1 MSGGEKAEI
10 RRQMRSMRRALS
22 GEEQKRAADGVYA
35 QIMRMESYRSART
48 VMAYAAVRGELS
60 LERAMEDIRASG
72 RRLALPRCGESGG
85 MDACLV
91 TERRQ
96 LRQGAYG
103 IWEPDESCPVV
114 PPEEID
120 LMLIPGTAFDRA
132 GGRIGQ
138 GGGYY
143 DRYIIQTR
151 AVRVGIC
158 HGFALV
164 NRIPT
169 EKHDVRMDAVVTPE
183 ETLVF
188 RQKEKEHE

>member
-1 MSGGEKAEI
+1 MSSGEKTEI

-60 LERAMEDIRASG
+60 LERVMEDIRASG
-72 RRLALPRCGESGG
+72 RRLALPRCGEGG
-85 MDACLV
+85 EMDACLV

-103 IWEPDESCPVV
+103 IWEPDEGCPLV

-120 LMLIPGTAFDRA
+120 LVLIPGTAFDRA

-188 RQKEKEHE
+188 RQKENEHE

>member
-60 LERAMEDIRASG
+60 LERVMEDIRASG
-72 RRLALPRCGESGG
+72 RRLALPRCGEGG
-85 MDACLV
+85 EMDACLV

-120 LMLIPGTAFDRA
+120 LMLIPGTAFDQT

-143 DRYIIQTR
+143 DRYIIKTR

-183 ETLVF
+183 ETLIF

>member
-22 GEEQKRAADGVYA
+22 GEEQKRAADGVYE

-60 LERAMEDIRASG
+60 LERVMEDIRASG
-72 RRLALPRCGESGG
+72 RRLALPRCGENGR

-103 IWEPDESCPVV
+103 IWEPDESCPLV

-151 AVRVGIC
+151 AVCVGIC

>member
-60 LERAMEDIRASG
+60 LERVMEDIRASG
-72 RRLALPRCGESGG
+72 RRLALPRCGESGE

-103 IWEPDESCPVV
+103 IWEPDESCLLV

-143 DRYIIQTR
+143 DRYIIKTR

-158 HGFALV
+158 HGFALM
-164 NRIPT
+164 NHIPT
-169 EKHDVRMDAVVTPE
+169 ENHDVRMDAVVTPE
-183 ETLVF
+183 ETLIF

>member
-60 LERAMEDIRASG
+60 LERVTEDIRASG
-72 RRLALPRCGESGG
+72 RRLALPRCREGGE

-143 DRYIIQTR
+143 DRYIIKTR

-169 EKHDVRMDAVVTPE
+169 ESHDVRMDAVVTPE
-183 ETLVF
+183 ETLIF

>member
-10 RRQMRSMRRALS
+10 RRQMCSIRRALS

-60 LERAMEDIRASG
+60 LERVMEDIRASG

-103 IWEPDESCPVV
+103 IWEPDESCPLV

-143 DRYIIQTR
+143 DRYIIKTR

-188 RQKEKEHE
+188 RLKENEHE

>member
-1 MSGGEKAEI
+1 MSGGEKSEI

-60 LERAMEDIRASG
+60 LERVMEDIRASG
-72 RRLALPRCGESGG
+72 RRLALPRCGENGE

-143 DRYIIQTR
+143 DRYIIKTR

>member
-10 RRQMRSMRRALS
+10 RRQMRGMRRALS
-22 GEEQKRAADGVYA
+22 EEEQRCAADGVYA
-35 QIMRMESYRSART
+35 RIMRMESYRSART

-60 LERAMEDIRASG
+60 LERVMEDIRASG
-72 RRLALPRCGESGG
+72 RRLALPRCGESGE

-103 IWEPDESCPVV
+103 IWEPDESCLLV

-143 DRYIIQTR
+143 DRYIIKTR

-164 NRIPT
+164 NHIPT

>member
-1 MSGGEKAEI
+1 MSGREKAEI

-60 LERAMEDIRASG
+60 LERVMEDIRASG
-72 RRLALPRCGESGG
+72 RRLALPRCGEGG
-85 MDACLV
+85 EMDACLV

-120 LMLIPGTAFDRA
+120 LMLIPGTAFDQT

-143 DRYIIQTR
+143 DRYIIKTR

-183 ETLVF
+183 ETLIF

>member
-22 GEEQKRAADGVYA
+22 EEEQRCAADGVYA
-35 QIMRMESYRSART
+35 RIMRMESYRSART
-48 VMAYAAVRGELS
+48 VMAYAAVRGELP
-60 LERAMEDIRASG
+60 LERVTEHIRASG
-72 RRLALPRCGESGG
+72 RRLALPRCGEGG
-85 MDACLV
+85 EMDACLV

-103 IWEPDESCPVV
+103 IWEPDESCPLV

-143 DRYIIQTR
+143 DRYIIKTR

-169 EKHDVRMDAVVTPE
+169 ESHDVRMDAVVTPE
-183 ETLVF
+183 ETLIF

>member
-10 RRQMRSMRRALS
+10 RRQMRGMRRALS
-22 GEEQKRAADGVYA
+22 EEEQRRAADGVYA

-60 LERAMEDIRASG
+60 LERVTEHIRASG
-72 RRLALPRCGESGG
+72 RRLALPRCGEGG
-85 MDACLV
+85 EMDACLV

-114 PPEEID
+114 LPEEID

-143 DRYIIQTR
+143 DRYIIKTR

-158 HGFALV
+158 HGFALM

-169 EKHDVRMDAVVTPE
+169 ENHDVRMDAVVTPE

-188 RQKEKEHE
+188 RQKENEHE

>member
-1 MSGGEKAEI
+1 MSGGKKAEI

-22 GEEQKRAADGVYA
+22 GEEQKRAADGVYT

-60 LERAMEDIRASG
+60 LERVMEDIRASG
-72 RRLALPRCGESGG
+72 RRLALPRCGEGG
-85 MDACLV
+85 EMDACLV

-164 NRIPT
+164 NHIPT

-183 ETLVF
+183 ETLIF

>member
-1 MSGGEKAEI
+1 
-10 RRQMRSMRRALS
+10 
-22 GEEQKRAADGVYA
+22 
-35 QIMRMESYRSART
+35 
-48 VMAYAAVRGELS
+48 
-60 LERAMEDIRASG
+60 
-72 RRLALPRCGESGG
+72 

-143 DRYIIQTR
+143 DRYIIKTR

-183 ETLVF
+183 ETLIF
-188 RQKEKEHE
+188 RLKEKEHE

>member
-60 LERAMEDIRASG
+60 LERVTEHIRASG
-72 RRLALPRCGESGG
+72 RRLALPRCGENGE

-103 IWEPDESCPVV
+103 IWEPDEGCPIV

-143 DRYIIQTR
+143 DRYIIKTR

-169 EKHDVRMDAVVTPE
+169 EKHDVLMDAVVTPE
-183 ETLVF
+183 ETLIF
-188 RQKEKEHE
+188 RLKEKEHE

>member
-10 RRQMRSMRRALS
+10 RRQMRSMRRTLS

-60 LERAMEDIRASG
+60 LERVMEDIRDSG
-72 RRLALPRCGESGG
+72 RRLALPRCGEGG
-85 MDACLV
+85 EMDACLV

-103 IWEPDESCPVV
+103 IWEPDESCPLV

-169 EKHDVRMDAVVTPE
+169 EKRDVRMDAVVTPE